1 MGMIMQVVIGGL
13 ISSMGTFVG
22 RILAS
27 LGMGYIT
34 FQGVDM
40 TLTWIRNGIA
50 SGMSGL
56 PSDVLAILSAF
67 KAGEGVAVLLS
78 ALAIRMTI
86 DGMTSD
92 RFRKLTTMPGE
103 AT

>member
-1 MGMIMQVVIGGL
+1 MPVIMNVVIGGL
-13 ISSMGTFVG
+13 VSAMGTFVG

-34 FQGVDM
+34 YQGVEM
-40 TLTWIRNGIA
+40 TLTWVRNGIS
-50 SGMSGL
+50 SGMAGL
-56 PSDVLAILSAF
+56 PADVLAILSAF

-103 AT
+103 ST